1 MSLFNVFN
9 IAGSAMSAQSVRLN
23 VISSNLANVE
33 SASSSINQ
41 TYRARQ
47 PVFATVMDGIENDVA
62 QSSVGVRVLGI
73 VESEAPPRTEFQP
86 DHPLADDEGYI
97 HLPNVNAIEEMA
109 NMISASRSYQT
120 NVEVVNTTKH
130 LLLRTLS
137 LGQ

>member
-1 MSLFNVFN
+1 MSLFKVFN

-23 VISSNLANVE
+23 VISSNLANAE

-41 TYRARQ
+41 IYRARQ
-47 PVFATVMDGIENDVA
+47 PVFATVMDRVENDVEQA
-62 QSSVGVRVLGI
+62 SVGVRVLGI
-73 VESEAPPRTEFQP
+73 VESGAPPRTEFRP

-97 HLPNVNAIEEMA
+97 HLPNVNAIEEMT